1 MLAPSTLAVPR
12 GRSHQPEQ
20 HRNRRRLTGAIRADE
35 PGDDPGGD
43 LEAQAVDRQ
52 SAACD
57 RVGAETSVRR
67 FPRFDA
73 HFLTRYLWFSRAR
86 ASTRSPPFWQEC
98 VARRAGRSA
107 GRGCGRPGVAPRS
120 AGGCES
126 RVVIVP
132 RGARTAFAPASAAD
146 QRRRI
151 CLSRSPFAESSM
163 RVASRFSR
171 VSSRLALVT

>member
-73 HFLTRYLWFSRAR
+73 HFLTRYLWFHARAR
-86 ASTRSPPFWQEC
+86 VPDRRHFGKSVWLDAQGAQPAAAAADRVLLRVPPLAAKAAWSSSL
-98 VARRAGRSA
+98 A
-107 GRGCGRPGVAPRS
+107 AP
-120 AGGCES
+120 
-126 RVVIVP
+126 VP
-132 RGARTAFAPASAAD
+132 PLHRHRQLISVDASA
-146 QRRRI
+146 
-151 CLSRSPFAESSM
+151 
-163 RVASRFSR
+163 
-171 VSSRLALVT
+171 